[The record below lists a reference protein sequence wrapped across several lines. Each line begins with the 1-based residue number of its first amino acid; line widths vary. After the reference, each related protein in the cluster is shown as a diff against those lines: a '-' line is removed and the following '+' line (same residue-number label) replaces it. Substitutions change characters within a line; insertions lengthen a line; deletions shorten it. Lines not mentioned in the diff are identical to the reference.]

1 MATVT
6 DLTKNTVSAVDNSS
20 TQIPE
25 DSNVNVYEFG
35 NLILADILPTLASIL
50 NLVADYFGDLIS
62 ATDVSGASISEEDSS
77 GSSATI
83 ADLSGASGSVTD
95 LNIPTVEDSNVNV
108 YEFGNL
114 ILADILPTILELMG
128 YMWDLGGNSVSASDI
143 AGSTIEESGLSGVSL
158 TTTDRSDSNSVQYDD
173 SAYTYEDLIINY
185 DGYLFTGKVL
195 DISGS

>member
-6 DLTKNTVSAVDNSS
+6 DLTKNSVSATDNSS

-25 DSNVNVYEFG
+25 DSNINVYEFG
-35 NLILADILPTLASIL
+35 NLILADLLPTLTGLIT
-50 NLVADYFGDLIS
+50 LVADYFGDLIS
-62 ATDVSGASISEEDSS
+62 ATDITGASISEEDTS

-95 LNIPTVEDSNVNV
+95 LNIPTVEDSNINV
-108 YEFGNL
+108 YEFGNVL
-114 ILADILPTILELMG
+114 LAGILPTVLEFMG
-128 YMWDLGGNSVSASDI
+128 LFFDLQGSSVSASDI

-158 TTTDRSDSNSVQYDD
+158 TTTDRSDSNSVQYDE
-173 SAYTYEDLIINY
+173 STYTYEDLAINY